1 MWTTLAVLIAGFG
14 SGVLASVLGV
24 GGAVITTP
32 MIRALGATPIAAVGS
47 TVPAILPGALS
58 GSLRFHREGY
68 IVWPVALTCGGSG
81 MVFAV
86 LGGWVA
92 DIVDARWLMVLTAV
106 LVMWCGASLLR
117 DGLRTNAAER
127 AEAADAAE
135 AAAEAGADPDE
146 SLATVGLLPERSS
159 IRPRGGVA
167 AMVALGVGGGFLAG
181 LLGIG
186 GGLILTPGLTLGLR
200 LPVKHAIATSLT
212 AVAMMST
219 TAVVTHIVLGHVNW
233 RFALPLAIGIVPGAR
248 VGARITVGASDQAMR
263 LVAGSL
269 LIVVSIVY
277 LAGELAAL

>member
-1 MWTTLAVLIAGFG
+1 MWVTLAVLVAGFG
-14 SGVLASVLGV
+14 SGVLAAVLGV

-68 IVWPVALTCGGSG
+68 IVWPVALTCGVSG
-81 MVFAV
+81 MSFAV

-92 DIVDARWLMVLTAV
+92 DIVDARWLMILTAV
-106 LVMWCGASLLR
+106 LVMWCGVSLLR

-127 AEAADAAE
+127 ADAAV
-135 AAAEAGADPDE
+135 EAGADPDDLVVSDGGAGTE
-146 SLATVGLLPERSS
+146 GGVA
-159 IRPRGGVA
+159 IQPRGGVP

-200 LPVKHAIATSLT
+200 LPVKHAIATSLA

-248 VGARITVGASDQAMR
+248 VGAHITVGASEQLMR

-277 LAGELAAL
+277 LAGEIAAL

>member
-1 MWTTLAVLIAGFG
+1 MWVTLAVLAAGFG

-32 MIRALGATPIAAVGS
+32 MIRALGATPIDAVGS

-58 GSLRFHREGY
+58 GTLRYHREGY
-68 IVWPVALTCGGSG
+68 IVWPVALTCGVSG
-81 MVFAV
+81 MSFAV

-92 DIVDARWLMVLTAV
+92 DVVDARWLMVLTAI
-106 LVMWCGASLLR
+106 LVMWCGVSLLR
-117 DGLRTNAAER
+117 DGLRRNAAEQ
-127 AEAADAAE
+127 
-135 AAAEAGADPDE
+135 AAAAAGGAVEAGHIE
-146 SLATVGLLPERSS
+146 
-159 IRPRGGVA
+159 PRGGVP

-181 LLGIG
+181 LLGVG
-186 GGLILTPGLTLGLR
+186 GGLILTPGLTVGLR
-200 LPVKHAIATSLT
+200 LPVKHAIATSLA

-219 TAVVTHIVLGHVNW
+219 TAVVTHIALGHVNW
-233 RFALPLAIGIVPGAR
+233 RFAVPLAIGIVPGAR
-248 VGARITVGASDQAMR
+248 VGAHITVGASEQRMR

>member
-1 MWTTLAVLIAGFG
+1 MWVTLAVLVAGFG
-14 SGVLASVLGV
+14 SGVLAAVLGV

-68 IVWPVALTCGGSG
+68 IVWPVALTCGVSG
-81 MVFAV
+81 MSFAV

-92 DIVDARWLMVLTAV
+92 DIVDARWLMILTAV
-106 LVMWCGASLLR
+106 LVMWCGVSLLR

-127 AEAADAAE
+127 ADAAV
-135 AAAEAGADPDE
+135 EAG
-146 SLATVGLLPERSS
+146 PEGEVA
-159 IRPRGGVA
+159 IQPRGGVP

-200 LPVKHAIATSLT
+200 LPVKHAIATSLA

-248 VGARITVGASDQAMR
+248 VGAHITVGASEQLMR

-277 LAGELAAL
+277 LAGEVAAL

>member
-1 MWTTLAVLIAGFG
+1 MWVTLAVLVAGFG
-14 SGVLASVLGV
+14 SGVLAAVLGV

-32 MIRALGATPIAAVGS
+32 MIRALGASPIAAVGS

-68 IVWPVALTCGGSG
+68 IVWPVALTCGVSG
-81 MVFAV
+81 MSFAV

-92 DIVDARWLMVLTAV
+92 DIVDARWLMILTAV
-106 LVMWCGASLLR
+106 LVMWCGVSLLR

-127 AEAADAAE
+127 ADAAV
-135 AAAEAGADPDE
+135 EAGADPDDVVMSDGGTGTE
-146 SLATVGLLPERSS
+146 GGVA
-159 IRPRGGVA
+159 IQPRGGVP

-200 LPVKHAIATSLT
+200 LPVKHAIATSLA

-248 VGARITVGASDQAMR
+248 VGAHITVGASEQLMR

-269 LIVVSIVY
+269 LIVVSIIY
-277 LAGELAAL
+277 LAGEVAAL

>member
-1 MWTTLAVLIAGFG
+1 MWVTLAVLVAGFG
-14 SGVLASVLGV
+14 SGVLAAVLGV

-32 MIRALGATPIAAVGS
+32 MIRALGASPIAAVGS

-68 IVWPVALTCGGSG
+68 IVWPVALTCGVSG
-81 MVFAV
+81 MSFAV

-92 DIVDARWLMVLTAV
+92 DIVDARWLMILTAV
-106 LVMWCGASLLR
+106 LVMWCGVSLLR

-127 AEAADAAE
+127 AGAAV
-135 AAAEAGADPDE
+135 EAGADPDDLVVSDGGTDTE
-146 SLATVGLLPERSS
+146 GGVA
-159 IRPRGGVA
+159 IQPRGGVP

-200 LPVKHAIATSLT
+200 LPVKHAIATSLA

-248 VGARITVGASDQAMR
+248 VGAHITVGASEQLMR

-269 LIVVSIVY
+269 LIVVSIIY
-277 LAGELAAL
+277 LAGEVAAL

>member
-1 MWTTLAVLIAGFG
+1 MWVTLAVLAAGFG

-58 GSLRFHREGY
+58 GSLRYHREGY
-68 IVWPVALTCGGSG
+68 ILWPVALTCGLSG
-81 MVFAV
+81 MSFAI

-92 DIVDARWLMVLTAV
+92 DIVDARWLMILTAV

-127 AEAADAAE
+127 AERAE
-135 AAAEAGADPDE
+135 QAGAAAEAGADPDE
-146 SLATVGLLPERSS
+146 VLEQVSTEVDPA
-159 IRPRGGVA
+159 IRPRGGVP

-200 LPVKHAIATSLT
+200 LPVKHAIATSLA

-219 TAVVTHIVLGHVNW
+219 TAVATHIVLGHVNW
-233 RFALPLAIGIVPGAR
+233 RFAVPLAIGIVPGAR
-248 VGARITVGASDQAMR
+248 VGANITVGASEQVMR
-263 LVAGSL
+263 LVAGSS

-277 LAGELAAL
+277 LAGEVAAL

>member
-1 MWTTLAVLIAGFG
+1 MWVTLAVLVAGFG
-14 SGVLASVLGV
+14 SGVLAAVLGV

-68 IVWPVALTCGGSG
+68 IVWPVALTCGVSG
-81 MVFAV
+81 MSFAV

-92 DIVDARWLMVLTAV
+92 DIVDARWLMILTAV
-106 LVMWCGASLLR
+106 LVMWCGVSLLR

-127 AEAADAAE
+127 ADAAV
-135 AAAEAGADPDE
+135 EAGADPDDLVVSDGGAGTE
-146 SLATVGLLPERSS
+146 GGVA
-159 IRPRGGVA
+159 IQPRGGVP

-200 LPVKHAIATSLT
+200 LPVKHAIATSLA

-219 TAVVTHIVLGHVNW
+219 TAVVTHIALGHVNW

-248 VGARITVGASDQAMR
+248 VGAHITVGASEQLMR

-269 LIVVSIVY
+269 LIVVSIIY
-277 LAGELAAL
+277 LAGEVAAL

>member
-1 MWTTLAVLIAGFG
+1 MWVTLAVLVAGFG
-14 SGVLASVLGV
+14 SGVLAAVLGV

-68 IVWPVALTCGGSG
+68 IVWPVALTCGVSG
-81 MVFAV
+81 MSFAV

-92 DIVDARWLMVLTAV
+92 DIVDARWLMILTAV
-106 LVMWCGASLLR
+106 LVMWCGVSLLR

-127 AEAADAAE
+127 ADAAV
-135 AAAEAGADPDE
+135 EAGADPDDVVM
-146 SLATVGLLPERSS
+146 SDGGTGPEGGVA
-159 IRPRGGVA
+159 IQPRGGVP

-200 LPVKHAIATSLT
+200 LPVKHAIATSLA

-219 TAVVTHIVLGHVNW
+219 TAVVTHIALGHVNW

-248 VGARITVGASDQAMR
+248 VGAHITVGASEQLMR

-277 LAGELAAL
+277 LAGEVAAL

>member
-1 MWTTLAVLIAGFG
+1 MWVTLAVLVAGFG
-14 SGVLASVLGV
+14 SGVLAAVLGV

-68 IVWPVALTCGGSG
+68 IVWPVALTCGVSG
-81 MVFAV
+81 MSFAV

-92 DIVDARWLMVLTAV
+92 DIVDARWLMILTAV
-106 LVMWCGASLLR
+106 LVMWCGVSLLR

-127 AEAADAAE
+127 ADAAV
-135 AAAEAGADPDE
+135 EAGADPDDVVMSDGGTGTE
-146 SLATVGLLPERSS
+146 GGVA
-159 IRPRGGVA
+159 IQPRGGVP

-200 LPVKHAIATSLT
+200 LPVKHAIATSLA

-248 VGARITVGASDQAMR
+248 VGAHITVGASEQLMR

-269 LIVVSIVY
+269 LIVVSIIY
-277 LAGELAAL
+277 LAGEVAAL